1 MMEVWLRDDDSDVVG
16 SSLPPGVDKRLGN
29 DWYTIEG
36 KLYDN
41 NRVLRGAHIEIEN
54 EASQQAARALL
65 GSVEWLLLEFPED
78 SWSLIPLENL
88 IAACSPP
95 TRIAA
100 IIRSE
105 MEAQGAGF
113 ALEIGV
119 DALVA
124 NRQFLEAALV
134 VKSMRG
140 EKKLRRSEAV
150 ETDTAPIGL
159 SPLKIIDVTDGGVGD
174 RFCIDLTSLLK
185 EGEGLLI
192 GSTSCSMALVHGET
206 IQSSFVPSRPFRV
219 NAGSPDCYCRL
230 HGDKTKYLSELKS
243 NDRVM
248 VQARDGGQ
256 REATIGRVKI
266 ERRPFVRVGWEGGH
280 AFLQQA
286 ETVRLVS
293 PDGEPVSVTSL
304 KPGDVILG
312 YTDKVGRHTGIAVNA
327 SVEER

>member
-105 MEAQGAGF
+105 MEAQGVGF

-140 EKKLRRSEAV
+140 EKEVKKKRSCRNGYC
-150 ETDTAPIGL
+150 TY
-159 SPLKIIDVTDGGVGD
+159 
-174 RFCIDLTSLLK
+174 RFKSIK
-185 EGEGLLI
+185 NY
-192 GSTSCSMALVHGET
+192 
-206 IQSSFVPSRPFRV
+206 R
-219 NAGSPDCYCRL
+219 CY
-230 HGDKTKYLSELKS
+230 
-243 NDRVM
+243 
-248 VQARDGGQ
+248 
-256 REATIGRVKI
+256 
-266 ERRPFVRVGWEGGH
+266 
-280 AFLQQA
+280 
-286 ETVRLVS
+286 
-293 PDGEPVSVTSL
+293 
-304 KPGDVILG
+304 
-312 YTDKVGRHTGIAVNA
+312 
-327 SVEER
+327 